1 MMEKNDLNWDNTF
14 EASVALYIEAS
25 HLICCLNQFTGLY
38 MKCSE
43 TLPHNLFT
51 LNFLDQLQHN

>member
-14 EASVALYIEAS
+14 QTSVAFYTEAS
-25 HLICCLNQFTGLY
+25 HLICCLNQLTGLY
-38 MKCSE
+38 TKCIE

>member
-14 EASVALYIEAS
+14 QTSVALYIEAS
-25 HLICCLNQFTGLY
+25 HLICCVNQVTGFY

-43 TLPHNLFT
+43 TLHHNLFT
-51 LNFLDQLQHN
+51 VNFLDQLQYN